1 MNPGSGG
8 LFGPGS
14 PLIQLAPFAMIL
26 VVFYFLLVRPQ
37 QKKMKEHKTM
47 LEALQKGDEVV
58 TQAGMIGR
66 ITKLDDNNVTVEVAK
81 NVEIQFQRAAIG
93 NKLEKGSYKG

>member
-1 MNPGSGG
+1 MNEQLMSFLPMIVIFV
-8 LFGPGS
+8 LFW
-14 PLIQLAPFAMIL
+14 
-26 VVFYFLLVRPQ
+26 FLLVRPQ

-81 NVEIQFQRAAIG
+81 NVEIQVQRAAIG

>member
-1 MNPGSGG
+1 MNEQLMSFLPMIVIFV
-8 LFGPGS
+8 LFW
-14 PLIQLAPFAMIL
+14 
-26 VVFYFLLVRPQ
+26 FLLVRPQ

-81 NVEIQFQRAAIG
+81 NVVIQFQGAAIG
-93 NKLEKGSYKG
+93 NKLGKGSSKG

>member
-1 MNPGSGG
+1 
-8 LFGPGS
+8 
-14 PLIQLAPFAMIL
+14 
-26 VVFYFLLVRPQ
+26 
-37 QKKMKEHKTM
+37 

>member
-1 MNPGSGG
+1 MQRLHQLYRILDKARAKRGAIEFETSEVRFV
-8 LFGPGS
+8 LGPQG
-14 PLIQLAPFAMIL
+14 
-26 VVFYFLLVRPQ
+26 
-37 QKKMKEHKTM
+37 E
-47 LEALQKGDEVV
+47 V

>member
-1 MNPGSGG
+1 MNEQLMSFLPMIVIFV
-8 LFGPGS
+8 LFW
-14 PLIQLAPFAMIL
+14 
-26 VVFYFLLVRPQ
+26 FLLVRPQ

-93 NKLEKGSYKG
+93 TKLEKGRYKG